1 MNQNGDDMNIMN
13 GWREK
18 KTEDAYAEK
27 NRARPH
33 NDPGALRQLMYTE
46 EKKKVFLIIIKL
58 TGGQFPQLEFNSQ
71 SIKQA
76 ERKSTRGSSSTRQ
89 HQRGNLQGLTNPHI
103 LQQQHP
109 PGGLEPCA
117 YWSFNQA
124 TACCSLSMTLQPAF
138 FYDRRKKKKIIM
150 RSWFSPFSWLEMI
163 NT

>member
-46 EKKKVFLIIIKL
+46 EEKKVFLIIIKL
-58 TGGQFPQLEFNSQ
+58 TGGQFPQHELNSQ

-109 PGGLEPCA
+109 PRG
-117 YWSFNQA
+117 S
-124 TACCSLSMTLQPAF
+124 
-138 FYDRRKKKKIIM
+138 
-150 RSWFSPFSWLEMI
+150 
-163 NT
+163 